1 MLDNKETYPKLYKR
15 LFVKDEKL
23 LLKKLAQYAFDN
35 DICDLPTIIQ
45 KF

>member
-1 MLDNKETYPKLYKR
+1 MLDNKYTYPKLYKR

-35 DICDLPTIIQ
+35 DICDLSTIRQ